1 MSSCLLYDQTFLCD
15 GGLSSVP
22 GIAEIYITNRRN
34 LGYWYYLETSP
45 YQYGE
50 IIGNELTTTWFKI
63 YMRQQSCNFAQVQTR
78 DISRLYEQTLSLFWN
93 KISYYKRD
101 RIEEMVVNDD
111 LVAIFKDKNGKWWLI
126 GETSGVT
133 INTWNFG
140 TGDKAG
146 NNETSIIFDNNE
158 RYPIREVDSTYV
170 NQIITCALML
180 CDLTL
185 DDLCVDTLDELCG
198 NCAILQ

>member
-1 MSSCLLYDQTFLCD
+1 MSSCLLYDENFLCD

-22 GIAEIYITNRRN
+22 GIAEIYVTNRRN

-63 YMRQQSCNFAQVQTR
+63 YMRQQSCNFNQVQSK

-126 GETSGVT
+126 GRESGCSV
-133 INTWNFG
+133 NTWNFT
-140 TGDKAG
+140 TGDKTG
-146 NNETSIIFDNNE
+146 SNETSIILECND
-158 RYPIREVDSTYV
+158 RMPIQEVDSTYV
-170 NQIITCALML
+170 NQIITCALIL
-180 CDLTL
+180 CDLSL
-185 DDLCVDTLDELCG
+185 NDLCADTLDELCG

>member
-1 MSSCLLYDQTFLCD
+1 MSSCLLYDQNFLCE
-15 GGLSSVP
+15 GLASVP
-22 GIAEIYITNRRN
+22 GIAEIYVTNRRN

-50 IIGNELTTTWFKI
+50 IIGNELPATWFKI
-63 YMRQQSCNFAQVQTR
+63 YMRQQSCNFNQSQSKDV
-78 DISRLYEQTLSLFWN
+78 SRLYNQTLSLFWN
-93 KISYYKRD
+93 KISFYKRD

-126 GETSGVT
+126 GETSGVSVD
-133 INTWNFG
+133 TWNFT
-140 TGDKAG
+140 TGDKG
-146 NNETSIIFDNNE
+146 GSNETSIIFDNNE
-158 RYPIREVDSTYV
+158 RYPIREVDTNYV
-170 NQIITCALML
+170 DQIITCALML

-185 DDLCVDTLDELCG
+185 DDLCVDSLDSLCG